1 MRTAYPGALKI
12 LRRVWKAPMTCP
24 ANCPACGA
32 PITPK
37 PDTEGYKCD
46 YCHAVFFPGEEDDGV
61 VVSADTGSSDQAC
74 PLCSVPLVQASIAK
88 IRVLFCT
95 ECHGLLMPMNELQSL
110 IDASRGGD
118 HPPAVQTPP
127 DPSELKRTIQCP
139 KCHRRMDTHP
149 YAGPGNV
156 IIDSCRDCLLIW
168 LDRGEL
174 TRIAHAP
181 DEGDSDSSDDSNW

>member
-1 MRTAYPGALKI
+1 
-12 LRRVWKAPMTCP
+12 VWKAAVSTPTI
-24 ANCPACGA
+24 CPACGA

-46 YCHAVFFPGEEDDGV
+46 YCHAIFFPGEEDGGG
-61 VVSADTGSSDQAC
+61 VVSADSADSATGPGSSDQGC
-74 PLCSVPLVQASIAK
+74 PICSVPLVQATIAK
-88 IRVLFCT
+88 IPVLFCT
-95 ECHGLLMPMNELQSL
+95 QCHGLLMPMNELQSL
-110 IDASRGGD
+110 IDASRTVD
-118 HPPAVQTPP
+118 RPPAVQTPP

-139 KCHRRMDTHP
+139 KCHTRMDTHP

-156 IIDSCRDCLLIW
+156 IIDSCGDCLLIW

-181 DEGDSDSSDDSNW
+181 EEGDSGDSESSEDSNW